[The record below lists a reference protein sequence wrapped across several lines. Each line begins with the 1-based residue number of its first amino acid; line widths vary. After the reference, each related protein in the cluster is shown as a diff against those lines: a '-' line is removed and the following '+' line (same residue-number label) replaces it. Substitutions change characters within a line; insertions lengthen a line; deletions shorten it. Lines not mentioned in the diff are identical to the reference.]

1 MAEKKPKGPQK
12 RPSAL
17 KRDMQA
23 ETRRLRNRSR
33 KAEIFTERKKLE
45 AAPAEKKSSQLSNVV
60 RLLDKAAKKGT
71 IHPNKASRLKSRLAV
86 RTNKALAK

>member
-17 KRDMQA
+17 KRDIQA
-23 ETRRLRNRSR
+23 EKRRLSNRSR

-45 AAPAEKKSSQLSNVV
+45 AAPAAEKTTQLSTVIS
-60 RLLDKAAKKGT
+60 LLDKAGKKGT
-71 IHPNKASRLKSRLAV
+71 IHPNKASRLKSRLTV
-86 RTNKALAK
+86 RVNKAIAK